1 MAPKAAQSAA
11 LKKHCC
17 PNPRPVVH
25 REMLNIKNR
34 SLCHGLPSS
43 AHIAQALFYAFI
55 LHNLQKNVNIKRPFQ
70 LCFSQKSKRSFSL
83 FRIKSESSSGARM
96 ASARRAHMGGRT
108 ACAPAFGPLR
118 GRRSFWGFGYD
129 ACYEQVF
136 SRVHNK

>member
-1 MAPKAAQSAA
+1 MAPSASKRTA

-34 SLCHGLPSS
+34 SLCHGHPSS
-43 AHIAQALFYAFI
+43 VHVAQAFFHAFI
-55 LHNLQKNVNIKRPFQ
+55 LHKLQKNVNKKRPLL

-108 ACAPAFGPLR
+108 ARAAALSTLR
-118 GRRSFWGFGYD
+118 GRRCLGSFGYD
-129 ACYEQVF
+129 ASYEQVF
-136 SRVHNK
+136 AGVHN